1 MAKRAAS
8 AYMTTLERIL
18 GGVHFC
24 IYLLVLPFVTGPLFA
39 LLERLL
45 GSPIPDNVQN
55 MIYYYVLFAVTVV
68 IFWNYLGRTTGY
80 FLSAPW
86 RTVGTALMGLVAF
99 YGLNELAYRLL
110 GLVLDGMTNLNDVAI
125 SAQVRDAPRSTA
137 LIVVFLAPFVEEVLF
152 RGYVFG
158 NLRDHSRWA
167 AYAAS
172 CLLFALLHVWQFAVV
187 EQNLQYFLL
196 MFQYLVPGLVLAW
209 TYERSG
215 TLWSSVILHAFVN
228 AMAIGRFL

>member
-86 RTVGTALMGLVAF
+86 RTVGTALVGLVAF

-125 SAQVRDAPRSTA
+125 SAQVREAPRSTA
-137 LIVVFLAPFVEEVLF
+137 LIVVFLAPFVEE
-152 RGYVFG
+152 
-158 NLRDHSRWA
+158 
-167 AYAAS
+167 AS
-172 CLLFALLHVWQFAVV
+172 SGAMSSA
-187 EQNLQYFLL
+187 
-196 MFQYLVPGLVLAW
+196 
-209 TYERSG
+209 TSG
-215 TLWSSVILHAFVN
+215 TTAAGRLTPPPVCSSPSSTCGSSPWWSKISSISS
-228 AMAIGRFL
+228 